1 MLVSMLSW
9 KLFIY
14 LYCVYPA
21 YGTMLGKTDLKDREL
36 KREGGNLNAL
46 QQKLSESLDPNVI
59 YYFLSETDPRLDP
72 LF

>member
-1 MLVSMLSW
+1 MLVSLWSW

-21 YGTMLGKTDLKDREL
+21 YGTMLGKTDLKDRQL

-46 QQKLSESLDPNVI
+46 QQKLSESSDPNVI